1 MDVMRKTRVI
11 FKLLRQNNSA
21 GIDLN
26 NNTDTDDQ
34 RKVVRKS
41 KKSISTSMCS
51 KRDLSVYERTLNCDR
66 MIEELIKLLQQ
77 KF

>member
-41 KKSISTSMCS
+41 KKIISSSMCS
-51 KRDLSVYERTLNCDR
+51 KRDFPVHERTLNYDR
-66 MIEELIKLLQQ
+66 MIEELIKLLQ
-77 KF
+77 